1 MDQRSIQISSTQDT
15 GEVDVSINTEERK
28 RHLTSRFLYFGLIG
42 VMLISLVFSVAGHFR
57 LQYNETVALSERVHK
72 QLASIARSLS
82 GTERVADPKLAI
94 VVLGTTAFNRVVG
107 AEAVQILDRK
117 NEEVFS
123 RGPRTQFLDSRL
135 VPTLTIDEPYE
146 VIVPKLFAA
155 SNWLGLL
162 TGSFETNKIAVFI
175 GLKGQQLTVILS
187 VNNSENLL
195 RQKNVVLRLFL
206 FLLVCSSLLFS
217 VLYVTFQKGMRTI
230 DEQEER
236 LNKQISSLSNLLSI
250 NKSMQRSIRTA
261 SARAVELN
269 EQFLRRVGADLH
281 DGPAQMIGFSIMR
294 LNQALEKDES
304 GLIGPEFHAI
314 KQALEESLEEIR
326 GISSG
331 LVLPE
336 LEVMT
341 LEQCMQKVVLLHTT
355 SFSTDVA
362 EFYQDLDRDIDLP
375 IKICAYRFVQEGLNN
390 AHKHGQAEKCKLTV
404 SIIEDMLHISLKDNG
419 IGFRKSKLNN
429 DGTHLGLIGL
439 KDRIESLGGRLS
451 INSELGVGTALKLTV
466 SLKDS

>member
-1 MDQRSIQISSTQDT
+1 MDQRSIQISSAEDSPA
-15 GEVDVSINTEERK
+15 VDVSINTEERM
-28 RHLTSRFLYFGLIG
+28 RSLTSRFLYFGLIG
-42 VMLISLVFSVAGHFR
+42 VMLISLVFSIAGHFR
-57 LQYNETVALSERVHK
+57 LQYNETVSLSDRVHK

-82 GTERVADPKLAI
+82 GTERVTDPTQAI
-94 VVLGTTAFNRVVG
+94 TVLGTTAFNRVVG
-107 AEAVQILDRK
+107 VEAVQILNSR
-117 NEEVFS
+117 NEELFS
-123 RGPRTQFLDSRL
+123 RGSRSQFLDSSL
-135 VPTLTIDEPYE
+135 IPELTIDNPYE
-146 VIVPKLFAA
+146 VVVPKLFAA
-155 SNWLGLL
+155 SNWLSLL
-162 TGSFETNKIAVFI
+162 TGNFESTKMAVFI
-175 GLKGQQLTVILS
+175 GLKGQQLTVVLS
-187 VNNSENLL
+187 IDNSEHLL

-206 FLLVCSSLLFS
+206 FLLVSSSLLFS
-217 VLYVTFQKGMRTI
+217 MLYVTFLKGMRTI

-236 LNKQISSLSNLLSI
+236 LSKQISSLSNLLSI

-341 LEQCMQKVVLLHTT
+341 IEQCMQKVVLLHTT

-390 AHKHGQAEKCKLTV
+390 AHKHGQAEKCKLSV
-404 SIIEDMLHISLKDNG
+404 NIIDDVLQ
-419 IGFRKSKLNN
+419 
-429 DGTHLGLIGL
+429 
-439 KDRIESLGGRLS
+439 
-451 INSELGVGTALKLTV
+451 
-466 SLKDS
+466 